1 MGHLVNSIKEIPEYL
16 ERGSNVLESD
26 VKFFKNGSVK
36 AVHHGFPCD
45 CGRECE
51 NSANLANYLQTVR
64 NITDPNT
71 PGNYYNQLVMQF
83 FDLKLNTSEDK
94 RYSGRE
100 IARHVLDYLWG
111 EAGEREQEIEIDDPA
126 NDVPA
131 QEIFRS
137 LRGQNQGSKKDKS
150 VLFAFLLHISFLGFG
165 WKRVAINSG
174 PKNPKDL
181 LKKRLVRRHN
191 ALQETKRDLFEG
203 LNGP

>member
-1 MGHLVNSIKEIPEYL
+1 MRSLQVLPTYLLVILSLTIFTKHVSTSRQRPLYIMGHLVNSIKEIPEYL

-111 EAGEREQEIEIDDPA
+111 EAGEREQEVK
-126 NDVPA
+126 N
-131 QEIFRS
+131 
-137 LRGQNQGSKKDKS
+137 
-150 VLFAFLLHISFLGFG
+150 LLYICSTF
-165 WKRVAINSG
+165 
-174 PKNPKDL
+174 P
-181 LKKRLVRRHN
+181 
-191 ALQETKRDLFEG
+191 
-203 LNGP
+203 